1 MKIERG
7 NEMKKIWKRMD
18 YSLLLPLII
27 LCVLGVIMVYS
38 ASSIVAIMKNKP
50 ANFFFNKQLFILAIG
65 GIVFVFISIIP
76 YRLWRKRI
84 IVVLMGLGSIGL
96 LALAYV
102 FGKEVNGA
110 RGWILGIQPA
120 EFVKIFVIIL
130 LARFFAKK
138 QETDTPVFQGS
149 ALTLFVVGLIM
160 FIILKQNDLGT
171 DILIVGMVGSMFL
184 CSGVRINIWIK
195 RLALTSI
202 VWIPALYFIGNH
214 MLSEYQKARFAVFL
228 DPFADPQGDGFQLIN
243 SYVAIASGG
252 LHGKGLS
259 NSIQKYGYLPEPQ
272 TDFIMAIIS
281 EELGFI
287 GVAIVLIS
295 LLLIIIRAFRIA
307 QKCKDP
313 FGSLIAIGLASLIG
327 VQTFVNVG
335 GMSGVIPLTGVPLP
349 FVSYGGSS
357 LTANLIAMGILC
369 NISSHVKQ
377 QEKQRSEVE
386 SEREKREPHLVVVK

>member
-1 MKIERG
+1 
-7 NEMKKIWKRMD
+7 
-18 YSLLLPLII
+18 
-27 LCVLGVIMVYS
+27 
-38 ASSIVAIMKNKP
+38 
-50 ANFFFNKQLFILAIG
+50 
-65 GIVFVFISIIP
+65 
-76 YRLWRKRI
+76 
-84 IVVLMGLGSIGL
+84 
-96 LALAYV
+96 
-102 FGKEVNGA
+102 
-110 RGWILGIQPA
+110 
-120 EFVKIFVIIL
+120 
-130 LARFFAKK
+130 
-138 QETDTPVFQGS
+138 
-149 ALTLFVVGLIM
+149 
-160 FIILKQNDLGT
+160 
-171 DILIVGMVGSMFL
+171 
-184 CSGVRINIWIK
+184 
-195 RLALTSI
+195 
-202 VWIPALYFIGNH
+202 
-214 MLSEYQKARFAVFL
+214 
-228 DPFADPQGDGFQLIN
+228 
-243 SYVAIASGG
+243 
-252 LHGKGLS
+252 
-259 NSIQKYGYLPEPQ
+259 
-272 TDFIMAIIS
+272 MAIIS